1 MDKLEMIVDEI
12 SYLRTIKDKVGHFGV
27 YGSINERI
35 KQLEERRENEYWS
48 IKSFMSK
55 RWNFIY

>member
-35 KQLEERRENEYWS
+35 KQLEERRENEY
-48 IKSFMSK
+48 
-55 RWNFIY
+55 